1 MMLWEGKSLHN
12 TMSLYDLRSSDND
25 ISVWK
30 NDGSQEQINKLA
42 LAFELTTGRITDMNY
57 INIPDKELE
66 KKGFEF
72 HEEQSSTP
80 FLPMREFHTN
90 IIIPTL
96 YELGDLAEIIYN
108 LIQSGECKY
117 ITEREIKETFY
128 KAIKADEII
137 IDFNNRKFRSLR
149 KPLKEMENEMEPIDF
164 SELQNVKDIDKRRKV
179 CPKCN
184 GSGFVFLN

>member
-1 MMLWEGKSLHN
+1 
-12 TMSLYDLRSSDND
+12 
-25 ISVWK
+25 
-30 NDGSQEQINKLA
+30 
-42 LAFELTTGRITDMNY
+42 MNY

-66 KKGFEF
+66 RKGFKF

-80 FLPMREFHTN
+80 YLPMREFHTN

-117 ITEREIKETFY
+117 ITEQEIKEAFY

-164 SELQNVKDIDKRRKV
+164 SELQNVKDINKRRKV